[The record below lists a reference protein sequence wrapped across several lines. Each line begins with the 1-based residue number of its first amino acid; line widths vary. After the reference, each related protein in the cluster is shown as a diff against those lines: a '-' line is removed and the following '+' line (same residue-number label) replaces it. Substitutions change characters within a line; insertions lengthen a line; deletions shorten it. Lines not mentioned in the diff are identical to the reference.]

1 MNWKYVAYNFHISR
15 QNFKQ
20 ENYFLQNSLQRMCVD
35 FVWVNQNNLLVIIVV
50 SYLYSD
56 DKDDNKD

>member
-1 MNWKYVAYNFHISR
+1 
-15 QNFKQ
+15 
-20 ENYFLQNSLQRMCVD
+20 MCVD